1 MLERALHS
9 HFITNR
15 HGAPLMIE
23 RDAGLIAVAALAAD
37 PNVGAKSGGLF
48 SSWALSKE
56 YSLTDV
62 DGRRP
67 DWGTFFPRKVQE
79 ILDGDEPTETDLSIV
94 RTRLYQADLDPAAHE
109 ETERLRIWLARHG

>member
-1 MLERALHS
+1 M
-9 HFITNR
+9 
-15 HGAPLMIE
+15 
-23 RDAGLIAVAALAAD
+23 VALAGD

-48 SSWALSKE
+48 STWTLSKE

-79 ILDGDEPTETDLSIV
+79 IVDGDEPTETDLFIV
-94 RTRLYQADLDPAAHE
+94 RTRLYQAELDPAAAE
-109 ETERLRIWLARHG
+109 EAGCLRTWLARHE